1 MKELKIRS
9 MVIVLCASL
18 MLTVGGCSRAEET
31 ADATTTTEEETTTT
45 TAEETTTS
53 TSEEE
58 TVYFEL
64 TDDNAATSE
73 LYSTPAAD
81 MVSSS
86 SVEEIRQQC
95 ETAGMS
101 VIPLEELG
109 ELADYGV
116 VEGFAAVSVGGF
128 DISDLQYTGELPEGF
143 EEDLEAFEDY
153 LQTGEIPEGY
163 EDLFSDF
170 DDFED
175 FEGFDDFDFSSYT
188 DPASPTFYYSTDAD
202 GVEAGLLADSSTVI
216 CLQFGSYDE
225 AVAFLHNEYDTVEIE
240 ETADG
245 CVFSS
250 SYEDMGVNVTTD
262 GAVSSDG
269 LLYMRATSGL

>member
-1 MKELKIRS
+1 MKDLKIRS

-18 MLTVGGCSRAEET
+18 MLTVGGCSKAEEKT
-31 ADATTTTEEETTTT
+31 DATTTTAEETTTTT

-53 TSEEE
+53 ATE
-58 TVYFEL
+58 
-64 TDDNAATSE
+64 AATYESTASGDLAE
-73 LYSTPAAD
+73 LCSTPAAD

-86 SVEEIRQQC
+86 SVEDIRHQC
-95 ETAGMS
+95 EAAGMS
-101 VIPLEELG
+101 VMPIEELG

-128 DISDLQYTGELPEGF
+128 DISDLQFSGELPEGF
-143 EEDLEAFEDY
+143 EEDLEALEDY

-163 EDLFSDF
+163 EDIFSDF
-170 DDFED
+170 EDFED

-225 AVAFLHNEYDTVEIE
+225 AIAFLDNEYDTVEIE

-250 SYEDMGVNVTTD
+250 SYEDMGVTLTTD